1 MHCLKLLAETLA
13 SCIVTQRQW
22 LKRLQWQSNRRA
34 PRICRDQSEDNP
46 RLSPTIYLLIG
57 INKLR
62 ARAFPSSQPF
72 IPSKNMYYT
81 YLARRPALFGWIAIE
96 AALATVVASQYM
108 KPRSQLAALSN
119 AYRTA
124 AQPAH

>member
-1 MHCLKLLAETLA
+1 
-13 SCIVTQRQW
+13 
-22 LKRLQWQSNRRA
+22 
-34 PRICRDQSEDNP
+34 
-46 RLSPTIYLLIG
+46 
-57 INKLR
+57 
-62 ARAFPSSQPF
+62 
-72 IPSKNMYYT
+72 MYYT
-81 YLARRPALFGWIAIE
+81 YLARRPALFSWIAIE